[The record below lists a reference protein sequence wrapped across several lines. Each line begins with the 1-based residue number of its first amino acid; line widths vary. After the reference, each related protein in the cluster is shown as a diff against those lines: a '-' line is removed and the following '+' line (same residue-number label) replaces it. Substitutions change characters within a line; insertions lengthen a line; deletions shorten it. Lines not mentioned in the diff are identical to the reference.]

1 MAASLSLS
9 QVYLRSFEARPNVTL
24 AFTGGC
30 LQALGDA
37 VAQITQNVTRKP
49 HEERLPYDPLRT
61 LRFFVFGF
69 ATSPLIGKWNVFLE
83 RKFPLK
89 THVHQKVSF
98 KSLGKRVACDQIV
111 WAPIG
116 LGAFLGG
123 MSIMEG
129 CTPAQIREK
138 FSDLYKPLLITNWQV
153 WPLAQVINFRFMPI
167 AYRVPFQST
176 CGVFWTLYLSL
187 LNAKEDQKQHRG
199 QLMHETI
206 TKE

>member
-1 MAASLSLS
+1 MAASASLS
-9 QVYLRSFEARPNVTL
+9 HFYLRSFEARPNVTL
-24 AFTGGC
+24 AITGGC
-30 LQALGDA
+30 MQALGDA

-49 HEERLPYDPLRT
+49 HEERLAYDPLRT

-69 ATSPLIGKWNVFLE
+69 ATSPLIGKWNLFLE

-89 THVHQKVSF
+89 SHAHQKVSF
-98 KSLGKRVACDQIV
+98 KSLGKRVACDQV
-111 WAPIG
+111 VMAPIG
-116 LGAFLGG
+116 LVAFLGG

-129 CTPAQIREK
+129 CSPAHIKEK

-176 CGVFWTLYLSL
+176 CGLFWTLYLSL

-199 QLMHETI
+199 DLMRETVDAN
-206 TKE
+206 